1 MRQPQP
7 FINYANAAPKQA
19 QQGFSLFI
27 VLMVMIVVAF
37 LVVSVTQSYNT
48 EQRISSNDSD
58 RKYATALAESALR
71 AGEGRIADTE
81 FENTV
86 TFTPNCDNALCSAK
100 DAAAGTFGNVV
111 VQAGPN
117 GNAWE
122 RATCGSGNNQP
133 CIDTSG
139 SELKN
144 SGARR
149 APRYIIEYISTQP
162 DGSDIYRVTAKAWG
176 QNDNTVV
183 ILQSYVAASY

>member
-100 DAAAGTFGNVV
+100 DAAAGTFGN
-111 VQAGPN
+111 
-117 GNAWE
+117 AWE
-122 RATCGSGNNQP
+122 RATCGSGNSQP

-139 SELKN
+139 RELKN